1 MASKESVIP
10 GRKRPLS
17 VEGCTGSGKILGAM
31 RAPAAAVVLLLTPLA
46 LGATRADSVAAPQLL
61 DLRVSNGSKPF
72 AGDRRLLTTVS
83 PNGDG
88 FRDRALVSFRLDR
101 AARVRM
107 DAVRTDTIREN
118 RAPSAVVWS
127 HTWSLAVGPHAL
139 AWRPVRSTAP
149 RTYIIRLTVGDAAGH
164 SRVYGNYR
172 PWRGQPVDAPVVR
185 VQGIELGFLRRSY
198 APGEFASLAIAT
210 DAKTFRLQVFAFG
223 SSVDVSNVDVK
234 TNGGAVTPALD
245 VSWARYRGA
254 RTRLRLVRAGEWP
267 SGLYFLRA
275 RAADGRTGYAPMILR
290 PRVLGTNRVA
300 VVLATNTWQAYNFDD
315 RNGDGWGD
323 SWYVSGAQRS
333 VGLQRPFLDFGV
345 PFRFHDWDLE
355 FISWLNR
362 TGKHVDYLSDD
373 DLAGVGSGD
382 ALARAYDLVVFPG
395 HEEYVTRHA
404 YDVVRRYRDLGGN
417 LAFFAANNFFREVT
431 RSGER
436 IVRGKLW
443 RDQGRPEAGLVG
455 VQYSGSNHGER
466 QAPFVVTGAATAPW
480 AFGGTGLADGSSF
493 GRYGIEI
500 DARTAA
506 TPVGAVLLARIPD
519 ALGPGRTAEMTYY
532 ENPAGAK
539 VFAAGTLN
547 FAASLGDPQV
557 AAFVENIWTR
567 LSRP

>member
-1 MASKESVIP
+1 MP
-10 GRKRPLS
+10 
-17 VEGCTGSGKILGAM
+17 VEDCARSGKILGAM
-31 RAPAAAVVLLLTPLA
+31 RARAAVVLLLLTPLA
-46 LGATRADSVAAPQLL
+46 LGAGRASHASAPHLL
-61 DLRVSNGSKPF
+61 DLRVSNGSTPF

-107 DAVRTDTIREN
+107 EAVRTETIREN

-127 HTWSLAVGPHAL
+127 HTWSLAAGPHRL
-139 AWRPVRSTAP
+139 AWRPARSVVP
-149 RTYIIRLTVGDAAGH
+149 RTYILRLTVRDAAGRL
-164 SRVYGNYR
+164 RVYGNYR
-172 PWRGQPVDAPVVR
+172 PWRGQRVDAPVVR
-185 VQGIELGFLRRSY
+185 VQDIELGFLRRSY
-198 APGEFASLAIAT
+198 APGELAALTIAT
-210 DAKTFRLQVFAFG
+210 DAKAFRMQLFAFG
-223 SSVDVSNVDVK
+223 SSVKVSEVDVK
-234 TNGGAVTPALD
+234 TNGGAVTPPLD
-245 VSWARYRGA
+245 VRWDRYRSA
-254 RTRLRLVRAGEWP
+254 RTGLRLVRAGEWP

-290 PRVLGTNRVA
+290 PRVLGTSRVA

-315 RNGDGWGD
+315 ANGDGWGD

-333 VGLQRPFLDFGV
+333 VGLQRPFLDFGI

-362 TGKHVDYLSDD
+362 TGKQVDYLSDD
-373 DLAGVGSGD
+373 DLERVGSGD

-417 LAFFAANNFFREVT
+417 LAFLAANNFFREVT
-431 RSGER
+431 RQGER
-436 IVRGKLW
+436 IVRGGLW
-443 RDQGRPEAGLVG
+443 RDLGRPEAGLVG
-455 VQYSGSNHGER
+455 VQYAGSNHGEG
-466 QAPFVVTGAATAPW
+466 QAPFVVTGTAAAPW

-500 DARTAA
+500 DARSTA
-506 TPVGAVLLARIPD
+506 TPPGTVVLARIQD
-519 ALGPGRTAEMTYY
+519 VLGPGRTAEMTYY
-532 ENPAGAK
+532 ETPAGAK

-547 FAASLGDPQV
+547 FAASLGDAQV
-557 AAFVENIWTR
+557 AALVENVWTR

>member
-1 MASKESVIP
+1 MT
-10 GRKRPLS
+10 
-17 VEGCTGSGKILGAM
+17 VEDGIGSGKVPRAM
-31 RAPAAAVVLLLTPLA
+31 RAPAAAVLLLLTPLA
-46 LGATRADSVAAPQLL
+46 VGASGAPRAGAPHLL
-61 DLRVSNGSKPF
+61 ELRVSNGSAPF
-72 AGDRRLLTTVS
+72 TGDRRLLTTVS

-101 AARVRM
+101 AAQVRM
-107 DAVRTDTIREN
+107 DAVRTETIREN
-118 RAPSAVVWS
+118 RAPSVVVWS
-127 HTWSLAVGPHAL
+127 HTWSLAAGAHRL
-139 AWRPVRSTAP
+139 AWRPARSLAP
-149 RTYIIRLTVGDAAGH
+149 RTYILRLTVRDAAG
-164 SRVYGNYR
+164 RLRMYGNYR
-172 PWRGQPVDAPVVR
+172 PWRGQQVDAPVVR

-210 DAKTFRLQVFAFG
+210 DAKAFRLQIFAFG
-223 SSVDVSNVDVK
+223 SSVKVSEVDVK
-234 TNGGAVTPALD
+234 TNGGAVTPPLD
-245 VSWARYRGA
+245 VRWERYRSA

-315 RNGDGWGD
+315 ANGDGWGD
-323 SWYVSGAQRS
+323 SWYVSGGQRY
-333 VGLQRPFLDFGV
+333 VELQRPFLDFGV

-362 TGKHVDYLSDD
+362 TGKQVDYLSDD
-373 DLAGVGSGD
+373 DLERVGSGD

-395 HEEYVTRHA
+395 HEEYVTRHV

-417 LAFFAANNFFREVT
+417 LAFLAANNFFREVT
-431 RSGER
+431 LIGER

-443 RDQGRPEAGLVG
+443 RNQGRPEAGLVG
-455 VQYSGSNHGER
+455 VQYAGSNHGER
-466 QAPFVVTGAATAPW
+466 QAPFVVSGSASDTW
-480 AFGGTGLADGSSF
+480 AFAGTGLGDGSQF

-500 DARTAA
+500 DSRAA
-506 TPVGAVLLARIPD
+506 ASPPGTRVLATIPNV
-519 ALGPGRTAEMTYY
+519 LGPGRTAEMTYY

-557 AAFVENIWTR
+557 AALVENLWTR

>member
-1 MASKESVIP
+1 VEDFAS
-10 GRKRPLS
+10 
-17 VEGCTGSGKILGAM
+17 SGKILGAM
-31 RAPAAAVVLLLTPLA
+31 RIRTAVVLLLLAPLA
-46 LGATRADSVAAPQLL
+46 VGATRAPRVAAPQLL
-61 DLRVSNGSKPF
+61 DLRVSNGSTPV

-101 AARVRM
+101 AARVQM
-107 DAVRTDTIREN
+107 DAVRTETIREN
-118 RAPSAVVWS
+118 RAASAVVWS
-127 HTWSLAVGPHAL
+127 HTWSLTAGPHRL
-139 AWRPVRSTAP
+139 AWRPARSTAP
-149 RTYIIRLTVGDAAGH
+149 RTYILRLTLRDAAGR
-164 SRVYGNYR
+164 SRVYGDNR
-172 PWRGQPVDAPVVR
+172 PWRGQRVDAPVVR

-198 APGEFASLAIAT
+198 APGEFASLNIAT
-210 DAKTFRLQVFAFG
+210 DAKAFRLQVFAFG

-234 TNGGAVTPALD
+234 TNGGAVTPPLD
-245 VSWARYRGA
+245 VSWARYRSA

-275 RAADGRTGYAPMILR
+275 RAADGRTGYAPMVLR

-315 RNGDGWGD
+315 ANGDGWGD

-373 DLAGVGSGD
+373 DLERVASGD

-417 LAFFAANNFFREVT
+417 LAFLAANNFFREVT
-431 RSGER
+431 RNGER
-436 IVRGKLW
+436 IARGKLW

-455 VQYSGSNHGER
+455 VQYAGSNHGER
-466 QAPFVVTGAATAPW
+466 QAPFVVSGSASDPW
-480 AFGGTGLADGSSF
+480 AFAGTGLVDGSEF

-500 DARTAA
+500 DSRTAA
-506 TPVGAVLLARIPD
+506 SPPGTHVLATIQD
-519 ALGPGRTAEMTYY
+519 VLGPGRTAEMTYY
-532 ENPAGAK
+532 ETPTGAK
-539 VFAAGTLN
+539 VFAAGALN
-547 FAASLGDPQV
+547 FAASLGDPHV
-557 AAFVENIWTR
+557 AAFVENLWAR
-567 LSRP
+567 LSQP

>member
-1 MASKESVIP
+1 MEDFAS
-10 GRKRPLS
+10 
-17 VEGCTGSGKILGAM
+17 SGKILGAM
-31 RAPAAAVVLLLTPLA
+31 RIRTAVVLLLLAPLA
-46 LGATRADSVAAPQLL
+46 VGATRAPRVAAPQLL
-61 DLRVSNGSKPF
+61 DLRVSNGSTPF

-101 AARVRM
+101 AARVQM
-107 DAVRTDTIREN
+107 DAVRTETIREN
-118 RAPSAVVWS
+118 RAASAVVWS
-127 HTWSLAVGPHAL
+127 HTWSLTAGPHRL
-139 AWRPVRSTAP
+139 AWRPARSTAP
-149 RTYIIRLTVGDAAGH
+149 RTYILRLTLRDAAGR
-164 SRVYGNYR
+164 SRVYGDYR
-172 PWRGQPVDAPVVR
+172 PWRGQRVDAPVVR

-198 APGEFASLAIAT
+198 APGEFASLNIAT
-210 DAKTFRLQVFAFG
+210 DAKAFRLQVFAFG

-234 TNGGAVTPALD
+234 TNGGAVTPPLD
-245 VSWARYRGA
+245 VSWARYRSA

-275 RAADGRTGYAPMILR
+275 RAADGRTGYAPMVLR

-315 RNGDGWGD
+315 ANGDGWGD

-373 DLAGVGSGD
+373 DLERVASGD

-417 LAFFAANNFFREVT
+417 LAFLAANNFFREVT
-431 RSGER
+431 QNGQR
-436 IVRGKLW
+436 IARGKLW

-455 VQYSGSNHGER
+455 VQYAGSNHGER
-466 QAPFVVTGAATAPW
+466 QAPFVVSGSASDPW
-480 AFGGTGLADGSSF
+480 AFAGTGLVDGSEF

-500 DARTAA
+500 DSRTAA
-506 TPVGAVLLARIPD
+506 SPPGTHVLATIQD
-519 ALGPGRTAEMTYY
+519 VLGPGRTAEMTYY
-532 ENPAGAK
+532 ETPAGAK
-539 VFAAGTLN
+539 VFAAGALN

-557 AAFVENIWTR
+557 AAFVENVWARLTR
-567 LSRP
+567 P

>member
-1 MASKESVIP
+1 MEDW
-10 GRKRPLS
+10 G
-17 VEGCTGSGKILGAM
+17 GSGKILAAM
-31 RAPAAAVVLLLTPLA
+31 RNRAAVVLLLLTPLA
-46 LGATRADSVAAPQLL
+46 VAATRAPRSVAPRLL
-61 DLRVSNGSKPF
+61 DLRVSNGSTPF

-118 RAPSAVVWS
+118 QASSAVVWS
-127 HTWSLAVGPHAL
+127 RTWSLGAGPHRI
-139 AWRPVRSTAP
+139 AWRPAPSTAP
-149 RTYIIRLTVGDAAGH
+149 RTYILRLTVHGAGGR
-164 SRVYGNYR
+164 SRAYGNYR
-172 PWRGQPVDAPVVR
+172 PWRGQRVDAPVVR

-198 APGEFASLAIAT
+198 APGEFASLNIAT
-210 DAKTFRLQVFAFG
+210 DAKAFRLQVFAFG
-223 SSVDVSNVDVK
+223 NSVDVSNMDVK
-234 TNGGAVTPALD
+234 TNGGAVTPPLD
-245 VSWARYRGA
+245 VSWTRYRGA

-275 RAADGRTGYAPMILR
+275 RAADGRTGYAPMSLR

-315 RNGDGWGD
+315 ANGDGWGD

-362 TGKHVDYLSDD
+362 TGKQVDYLSDD
-373 DLAGVGSGD
+373 DLERIASGD

-417 LAFFAANNFFREVT
+417 LAFLAANNFFREVT
-431 RSGER
+431 RNGER
-436 IVRGKLW
+436 IARGKLW
-443 RDQGRPEAGLVG
+443 REQGRPEAGLVG
-455 VQYSGSNHGER
+455 VQYAGSNHGER
-466 QAPFVVTGAATAPW
+466 QAPFVVSGSAADPW
-480 AFGGTGLADGSSF
+480 AFAGTGLVDGSEF

-500 DARTAA
+500 DSRTAA
-506 TPVGAVLLARIPD
+506 SPPGTRVLASIPD
-519 ALGPGRTAEMTYY
+519 VLGPGRTAEMTYY
-532 ENPAGAK
+532 ETPTGAK
-539 VFAAGTLN
+539 VFAAGALN
-547 FAASLGDPQV
+547 FAASLSDPQV
-557 AAFVENIWTR
+557 AAFVQNVWTR

>member
-1 MASKESVIP
+1 VEDFAS
-10 GRKRPLS
+10 
-17 VEGCTGSGKILGAM
+17 SGKILGAM
-31 RAPAAAVVLLLTPLA
+31 RIRTAVVLLLLAPLA
-46 LGATRADSVAAPQLL
+46 VGATRAPRVAAPQLL
-61 DLRVSNGSKPF
+61 DLRVSNGSTPF

-101 AARVRM
+101 AARVQM
-107 DAVRTDTIREN
+107 DAVRTETIREN
-118 RAPSAVVWS
+118 RAASAVVWS
-127 HTWSLAVGPHAL
+127 HTWSLTAGPHRL
-139 AWRPVRSTAP
+139 AWRPARSTAP
-149 RTYIIRLTVGDAAGH
+149 RTYILRLTLRDAAGR
-164 SRVYGNYR
+164 SRVYGDNR
-172 PWRGQPVDAPVVR
+172 PWRGQRVDAPVVR

-198 APGEFASLAIAT
+198 APGEFASLNIAT
-210 DAKTFRLQVFAFG
+210 DAKAFRLQVFAFG

-234 TNGGAVTPALD
+234 TNGGAVTPPLD
-245 VSWARYRGA
+245 VSWARYRSA

-275 RAADGRTGYAPMILR
+275 RAADGRTGYAPMVLR

-315 RNGDGWGD
+315 ANGDGWGD

-373 DLAGVGSGD
+373 DLERVASGD

-417 LAFFAANNFFREVT
+417 LAFLAANNFFREVT
-431 RSGER
+431 RNGER
-436 IVRGKLW
+436 IARGKLW

-455 VQYSGSNHGER
+455 VQYAGSNHGER
-466 QAPFVVTGAATAPW
+466 QAPFVVSGSASDPW
-480 AFGGTGLADGSSF
+480 AFAGTGLVDGSEF

-500 DARTAA
+500 DSRTAA
-506 TPVGAVLLARIPD
+506 SPPGTRVLATIQD
-519 ALGPGRTAEMTYY
+519 VLGPGRTAEMTYY
-532 ENPAGAK
+532 ETPAGAK
-539 VFAAGTLN
+539 VFAAGALN

-557 AAFVENIWTR
+557 AAFVENVWARLTR
-567 LSRP
+567 P

>member
-1 MASKESVIP
+1 
-10 GRKRPLS
+10 
-17 VEGCTGSGKILGAM
+17 VEDIAGSGKILGAM
-31 RAPAAAVVLLLTPLA
+31 RTRTAVVLLLLTPLA
-46 LGATRADSVAAPQLL
+46 VGATGAARVAAPQLL
-61 DLRVSNGSKPF
+61 DLRVSNGSTPF

-83 PNGDG
+83 PNSDG
-88 FRDRALVSFRLDR
+88 FRDRALVSFRLAR

-107 DAVRTDTIREN
+107 DAVRTETIREN
-118 RAPSAVVWS
+118 RAASAVVWS
-127 HTWSLAVGPHAL
+127 HTWSLTAGPHRL
-139 AWRPVRSTAP
+139 AWRPARSTAP
-149 RTYIIRLTVGDAAGH
+149 RTYILRLTLRDAAGR
-164 SRVYGNYR
+164 SRVYGDYR
-172 PWRGQPVDAPVVR
+172 PWRGQRVDAPVVR

-198 APGEFASLAIAT
+198 APGEFASLNIAT
-210 DAKTFRLQVFAFG
+210 DAKAFRLQVFAFG

-234 TNGGAVTPALD
+234 TNGGAVTPPLD
-245 VSWARYRGA
+245 VSWARYRSA

-315 RNGDGWGD
+315 ANGDGWGD

-373 DLAGVGSGD
+373 DLERVASGD

-417 LAFFAANNFFREVT
+417 LAFLAANNFFREVT
-431 RSGER
+431 RNGER
-436 IVRGKLW
+436 IARGKLW

-455 VQYSGSNHGER
+455 VQYAGSNHGER
-466 QAPFVVTGAATAPW
+466 QAPFVVSGSASDPW
-480 AFGGTGLADGSSF
+480 AFAGTGLVDGSEF

-500 DARTAA
+500 DSRTAA
-506 TPVGAVLLARIPD
+506 SPPGTRVLATIQD
-519 ALGPGRTAEMTYY
+519 VLGPGRTAEMTYY
-532 ENPAGAK
+532 ETPTGAK
-539 VFAAGTLN
+539 VFAAGALN
-547 FAASLGDPQV
+547 FAASLGDPHV
-557 AAFVENIWTR
+557 AAFVENLWAR

>member
-1 MASKESVIP
+1 MEDR
-10 GRKRPLS
+10 G
-17 VEGCTGSGKILGAM
+17 GSGKILGAM
-31 RAPAAAVVLLLTPLA
+31 RTRTAVVLLLLTPFA
-46 LGATRADSVAAPQLL
+46 VGATRAARVAAPQLL
-61 DLRVSNGSKPF
+61 DLRVSNGSTPF
-72 AGDRRLLTTVS
+72 AGDRRLLTTIS

-107 DAVRTDTIREN
+107 DVVRTDTIREN
-118 RAPSAVVWS
+118 RAASAVVWS
-127 HTWSLAVGPHAL
+127 HTWSITAGPHRL
-139 AWRPVRSTAP
+139 AWRPAGSTAP
-149 RTYIIRLTVGDAAGH
+149 RTYILRLTVRDAAGR
-164 SRVYGNYR
+164 SRVYGDYR
-172 PWRGQPVDAPVVR
+172 PWRGQRVDAPVVR

-198 APGEFASLAIAT
+198 APGEFASLNIAT
-210 DAKTFRLQVFAFG
+210 DAKAFRLQVFAFG

-234 TNGGAVTPALD
+234 TNGGAVTPPLD
-245 VSWARYRGA
+245 VSWARYRSA

-275 RAADGRTGYAPMILR
+275 LAADGRTGYAPMILR
-290 PRVLGTNRVA
+290 PRALGTNRVA

-315 RNGDGWGD
+315 ANGDGWGD
-323 SWYVSGAQRS
+323 SWYVSGAQGS

-373 DLAGVGSGD
+373 DLEHVASGD

-417 LAFFAANNFFREVT
+417 LAFLAANNFFREVT
-431 RSGER
+431 RNGER
-436 IVRGKLW
+436 IARGKLW

-455 VQYSGSNHGER
+455 VQYAGSNHGER
-466 QAPFVVTGAATAPW
+466 QAPFVVSGSASDPW
-480 AFGGTGLADGSSF
+480 AFAGTGLVDGSEF

-500 DARTAA
+500 DSRTAA
-506 TPVGAVLLARIPD
+506 SPPGTHVLATIQD
-519 ALGPGRTAEMTYY
+519 VLGPGRTAEMTYY
-532 ENPAGAK
+532 ETPAGAK
-539 VFAAGTLN
+539 VFAAGALN

-557 AAFVENIWTR
+557 AAFVENVWARLTR
-567 LSRP
+567 P

>member
-1 MASKESVIP
+1 MEDFAS
-10 GRKRPLS
+10 
-17 VEGCTGSGKILGAM
+17 SGKILGAM
-31 RAPAAAVVLLLTPLA
+31 RIRTAVVLLLLAPLA
-46 LGATRADSVAAPQLL
+46 VGATRAPRVAAPQLL
-61 DLRVSNGSKPF
+61 DLRVSNGSTPF

-83 PNGDG
+83 PNSDG

-101 AARVRM
+101 AARVQM
-107 DAVRTDTIREN
+107 DAVRTETIREN
-118 RAPSAVVWS
+118 RAASAVVWS
-127 HTWSLAVGPHAL
+127 HTWSLTAGPHRL
-139 AWRPVRSTAP
+139 AWRPARSTAP
-149 RTYIIRLTVGDAAGH
+149 RTYILRLTLRDAAGR
-164 SRVYGNYR
+164 SRVYGDNR
-172 PWRGQPVDAPVVR
+172 PWRGQRVDAPVVR

-198 APGEFASLAIAT
+198 APGEFASLNIAT
-210 DAKTFRLQVFAFG
+210 DAKAFRLQVFAFG

-234 TNGGAVTPALD
+234 TNGGAVTPPLD
-245 VSWARYRGA
+245 VSWARYRSA

-275 RAADGRTGYAPMILR
+275 RAADGRTGYAPMVLR

-315 RNGDGWGD
+315 ANGDGWGD

-373 DLAGVGSGD
+373 DLERVASGD

-417 LAFFAANNFFREVT
+417 LAFLAANNFFREVT
-431 RSGER
+431 RNGER
-436 IVRGKLW
+436 IARGKLW

-455 VQYSGSNHGER
+455 VQYAGSNHGER
-466 QAPFVVTGAATAPW
+466 QAPFVVSGSASDPW
-480 AFGGTGLADGSSF
+480 AFAGTGLVDGSEF

-500 DARTAA
+500 DSRTAA
-506 TPVGAVLLARIPD
+506 SPPGTHVLATIQD
-519 ALGPGRTAEMTYY
+519 VLGPGRTAEMTYY
-532 ENPAGAK
+532 ETPAGAK
-539 VFAAGTLN
+539 VFAAGALN

-557 AAFVENIWTR
+557 AAFVENVWARLTR
-567 LSRP
+567 P

>member
-1 MASKESVIP
+1 MEDFAS
-10 GRKRPLS
+10 
-17 VEGCTGSGKILGAM
+17 SGKILGAM
-31 RAPAAAVVLLLTPLA
+31 RIRTAVVLLLLAPLA
-46 LGATRADSVAAPQLL
+46 VGATRAPRVAAPQLL
-61 DLRVSNGSKPF
+61 DLRVSNGSTPF

-83 PNGDG
+83 PNSDG

-101 AARVRM
+101 AARVQM
-107 DAVRTDTIREN
+107 DAVRTETIREN
-118 RAPSAVVWS
+118 RAASAVVWS
-127 HTWSLAVGPHAL
+127 HTWSLTAGPHRL
-139 AWRPVRSTAP
+139 AWRPARSTAP
-149 RTYIIRLTVGDAAGH
+149 RTYILRLTLRDAAGR
-164 SRVYGNYR
+164 SRVYGDNR
-172 PWRGQPVDAPVVR
+172 PWRGQRVDAPVVR

-198 APGEFASLAIAT
+198 APGEFASLNIAT
-210 DAKTFRLQVFAFG
+210 DAKAFRLQVFAFG

-234 TNGGAVTPALD
+234 TNGGAVTPPLD
-245 VSWARYRGA
+245 VSWARYRSA

-275 RAADGRTGYAPMILR
+275 RAADGRTGYAPMVLR

-315 RNGDGWGD
+315 ANGDGWGD

-373 DLAGVGSGD
+373 DLERVASGD

-417 LAFFAANNFFREVT
+417 LAFLAANNFFREVT
-431 RSGER
+431 RNGER
-436 IVRGKLW
+436 IARGKLW

-455 VQYSGSNHGER
+455 VQYAGSNHGER
-466 QAPFVVTGAATAPW
+466 QAPFVVSGSASDPW
-480 AFGGTGLADGSSF
+480 AFAGTGLVDGSEF

-500 DARTAA
+500 DSRTAA
-506 TPVGAVLLARIPD
+506 SPPGTRVLATIQD
-519 ALGPGRTAEMTYY
+519 VLGPGRTAEMTYY
-532 ENPAGAK
+532 ETPAGAK
-539 VFAAGTLN
+539 VFAAGALN

-557 AAFVENIWTR
+557 AAFVENVWARLTR
-567 LSRP
+567 P

>member
-1 MASKESVIP
+1 VEDFAS
-10 GRKRPLS
+10 
-17 VEGCTGSGKILGAM
+17 SGKILGAM
-31 RAPAAAVVLLLTPLA
+31 RIRTAVVLLLLAPLA
-46 LGATRADSVAAPQLL
+46 VGATRAPRVAAPQLL
-61 DLRVSNGSKPF
+61 DLRVSNGSTPF

-101 AARVRM
+101 AARVQM
-107 DAVRTDTIREN
+107 DAVRTETIREN
-118 RAPSAVVWS
+118 RAASAVVWS
-127 HTWSLAVGPHAL
+127 HTWSLTAGPHRL
-139 AWRPVRSTAP
+139 AWRPARSTAP
-149 RTYIIRLTVGDAAGH
+149 RTYILRLTLRDAAGR
-164 SRVYGNYR
+164 SRVYGDYR
-172 PWRGQPVDAPVVR
+172 PWRGQRVDAPVVG

-198 APGEFASLAIAT
+198 APGEFASLNIAT
-210 DAKTFRLQVFAFG
+210 DAKAFRLQVFAFG

-234 TNGGAVTPALD
+234 TNGGAVTPPLD
-245 VSWARYRGA
+245 VSWARYRSA

-275 RAADGRTGYAPMILR
+275 RAADGRTGYAPMVLR

-315 RNGDGWGD
+315 ANGDGWGD

-373 DLAGVGSGD
+373 DLERVASGD

-417 LAFFAANNFFREVT
+417 LAFLAANNFFREVT
-431 RSGER
+431 RNGER
-436 IVRGKLW
+436 IARGKLW

-455 VQYSGSNHGER
+455 VQYAGSNHGER
-466 QAPFVVTGAATAPW
+466 QAPFVVSGSASDPW
-480 AFGGTGLADGSSF
+480 AFAGTGLVDGSEF

-500 DARTAA
+500 DSRTAA
-506 TPVGAVLLARIPD
+506 SPPGTHVLATIQD
-519 ALGPGRTAEMTYY
+519 VLGPGRTAEMTYY
-532 ENPAGAK
+532 ETPAGAK
-539 VFAAGTLN
+539 VFAAGALN

-557 AAFVENIWTR
+557 AAFVENVWARLTR
-567 LSRP
+567 P

>member
-1 MASKESVIP
+1 MSKQKVPSRFGP
-10 GRKRPLS
+10 
-17 VEGCTGSGKILGAM
+17 AM
-31 RAPAAAVVLLLTPLA
+31 RASATVILLLTPLA
-46 LGATRADSVAAPQLL
+46 VGAVRAPRADAPHLL
-61 DLRVSNGSKPF
+61 DLRVSSGSAPF

-107 DAVRTDTIREN
+107 DAVQTETIREN

-127 HTWSLAVGPHAL
+127 RTRSLAAGPHRL
-139 AWRPVRSTAP
+139 EWRPEATTAP
-149 RTYIIRLTVGDAAGH
+149 RTYILRLTVRDTNGR
-164 SRVYGNYR
+164 SRVYGDYR

-185 VQGIELGFLRRSY
+185 VQGIQLGFLRRSY
-198 APGEFASLAIAT
+198 APGEFASLAVAT
-210 DAKTFRLQVFAFG
+210 DAKAFRLQLFAFG
-223 SSVDVSNVDVK
+223 NSVDVSKVDVK
-234 TNGGAVTPALD
+234 TNGGAVTPPLD
-245 VSWARYRGA
+245 VSWARYRSA

-275 RAADGRTGYAPMILR
+275 RADDGRTGYAPMILR
-290 PRVLGTNRVA
+290 PRMLGTNRIA

-315 RNGDGWGD
+315 ANGDGWGD

-373 DLAGVGSGD
+373 DLEHVASGD
-382 ALARAYDLVVFPG
+382 ELARAYDLVVFPG

-417 LAFFAANNFFREVT
+417 LAFLAANNFFREVT
-431 RSGER
+431 PNGER

-466 QAPFVVTGAATAPW
+466 QAPFVVSGTASDPW
-480 AFGGTGLADGSSF
+480 AFAGTGLRNGSEF

-500 DARTAA
+500 DSRTAA
-506 TPVGAVLLARIPD
+506 SPVGTRVLASMPNV
-519 ALGPGRTAEMTYY
+519 LGPGRTAEMTYY
-532 ENPAGAK
+532 ETPAGAK
-539 VFAAGTLN
+539 VFAAGALN
-547 FAASLGDPQV
+547 FAASLGDPRV
-557 AAFVENIWTR
+557 AAFVENVWAR
-567 LSRP
+567 LSQP